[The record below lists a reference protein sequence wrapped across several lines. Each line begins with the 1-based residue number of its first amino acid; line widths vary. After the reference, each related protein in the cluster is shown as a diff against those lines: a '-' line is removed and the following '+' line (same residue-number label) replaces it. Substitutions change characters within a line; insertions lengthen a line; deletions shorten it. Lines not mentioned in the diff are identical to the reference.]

1 MKNLLVFF
9 ACFATF
15 IAAPLTIQSQET
27 QSEESSAPRY
37 VRIVLQNGGIYEGEV
52 VSSNST
58 SFVINTLML
67 GEMEI
72 RKTSIASLINIDADQ
87 VGSISSASRS
97 TDLNPQASRY
107 YFAPSAFQ
115 LKKGEGY
122 YQNAWFIYNQIS
134 YGFTDY
140 LTVGMSMTPF
150 GTGGTVKIG
159 KPISDN
165 VHVSIGGIG
174 VLPFTDDLNTMG
186 IGFANITFG
195 DERRNFTLSYGHAF
209 YSQLDEGY
217 EDVHIDAY
225 TDACGEYHPSNPSLG
240 GDNNGHYDSD
250 GIWHS
255 MYTQTQVWFEET
267 VNSSTPLISIAAM
280 IEVNSSIW
288 LITEN
293 YIALNSDTELSII
306 SIGVRKASK
315 KRDVLWDFSMIAIP
329 SEEIAGIPWLS
340 CTVPF

>member
-27 QSEESSAPRY
+27 QSEEPSAPRY

-97 TDLNPQASRY
+97 TDLNPKACRY

-165 VHVSIGGIG
+165 VHISVGGIG

-209 YSQLDEGY
+209 YSQLD
-217 EDVHIDAY
+217 
-225 TDACGEYHPSNPSLG
+225 
-240 GDNNGHYDSD
+240 
-250 GIWHS
+250 
-255 MYTQTQVWFEET
+255 QTEQNVKYAI
-267 VNSSTPLISIAAM
+267 PLISIAAM

-306 SIGVRKASK
+306 SIGLRKASK